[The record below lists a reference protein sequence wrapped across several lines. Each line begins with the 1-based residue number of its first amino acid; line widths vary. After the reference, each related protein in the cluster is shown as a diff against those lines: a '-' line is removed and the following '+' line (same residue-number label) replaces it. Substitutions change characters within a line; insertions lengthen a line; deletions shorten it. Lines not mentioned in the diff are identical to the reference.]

1 MQIVRMITGG
11 DECCLLQTIY
21 FTKCLLATCF
31 VLEMESDYAREV
43 PTQRAVNWERR
54 PGVQRQCPF

>member
-43 PTQRAVNWERR
+43 REREGR
-54 PGVQRQCPF
+54 